1 MARIDPKKMKALV
14 ERDRKRPA
22 IPKKMPATGGRA
34 DGMDA
39 GEFDQQQL
47 AKGIEHEME
56 HTKNPAVAA
65 KIAADHLAE
74 DPKYYDHLDEMEA
87 KHGKGNAEGEDDEA
101 EDAAEGGED
110 DSDEGADEDEEDDAE
125 EKDSEI
131 VDAAAKQV
139 AAGKV
144 DPVLDHLMAD
154 FDPDH
159 NPPAWVED
167 ESTWNRAKGAVDPR
181 GKGTTY
187 DQPWAVVATVYK
199 AMGGGIRRGGSAPA
213 KKAKE

>member
-14 ERDRKRPA
+14 DRDRKRPA
-22 IPKKMPATGGRA
+22 LPKKMPTTGGRA

-39 GEFDQQQL
+39 GEFDQKQL

-56 HTKNPAVAA
+56 HTKNKAVAA
-65 KIAADHLAE
+65 KIAADHLVE
-74 DPKYYDHLDEMEA
+74 DPKYYDHHEEMEA
-87 KHGKGNAEGEDDEA
+87 KHSKGNAEGDDDEA

-110 DSDEGADEDEEDDAE
+110 DADEGADEDEDGE
-125 EKDSEI
+125 EEAKDSEI

-139 AAGKV
+139 KAGKV

-154 FDPDH
+154 FDPEH

-167 ESTWNRAKGAVDPR
+167 EATWNRAKGAVDPR
-181 GKGTTY
+181 GKGTTL

-199 AMGGGIRRGGSAPA
+199 AMGGKIIRGGSAP
-213 KKAKE
+213 KGKGK